1 MRHLYIIFITVFVIS
16 LSQAQD
22 IHYTQFYQSDL
33 NINPALTGIFN
44 GDKRFVGSYRQQWYS
59 VPVDYLTFTGSYDQK
74 IYREGDKKGFFS
86 VGGLMNYDQAGDSRL
101 TLVQLSGSGSYTYLL
116 NKKNL
121 LTLGLQIGGAYRQFS
136 DNDLQWDNQFDG
148 VMFDP
153 MLSSGEEFPQTNF
166 LLMNGSVGLNYR
178 WQKSART
185 NVDFGAG
192 MMNLFST
199 DASFYEEDFPLSN
212 RYSIH
217 LQSSLKLS
225 QSLDFMIMGLAQF
238 QAGASMYVPGAILRM
253 HLNQKRGK
261 EFALDIGAIARLGA
275 EEFDAIAPKI
285 GFQFSRWY
293 VTFSYDITLS
303 EFEVANSRVGGP
315 EVHVQFLITEVKPL
329 NTFKTCPI
337 F

>member
-1 MRHLYIIFITVFVIS
+1 MRHLYVLFFTISVIS
-16 LSQAQD
+16 LTQAQD

-74 IYREGDKKGFFS
+74 IYREGDKNGFFS

-116 NKKNL
+116 NKNNL
-121 LTLGLQIGGAYRQFS
+121 ISLGLQIGGAYRQFS

-185 NVDFGAG
+185 NIDFGAG

-199 DASFYEEDFPLSN
+199 DASFYENDFPLSN

-225 QSLDFMIMGLAQF
+225 QSLDIMIMGLAQF

-261 EFALDIGAIARLGA
+261 EFALDIGAIGRLGA